1 MNVRHL
7 WEWLAGKQGQA
18 GKKGVDN
25 RTKDRKEKG
34 RTAAS
39 RGIDSTP
46 TEHIAPVRGTPRRT
60 GERRDYVI
68 NVGIDFGT
76 SATKVVCRDL
86 VQRSCTLYCPEVRAE
101 EYPDFSVPSSVC
113 LTDSR
118 FYFGAAA
125 EERSGKGRVFRSFKV
140 CLACRY
146 GAIPCRRW
154 CDPLAQ
160 AKGLP
165 AGVFVA
171 RGDGSRSLQ
180 VPAEAVGALFLA
192 WLIGDVRGFL
202 SRQLPSESIVKTSF
216 NMCVPMDQ
224 YDHRA
229 RREFERVL
237 YVAYTLAPNIRQ
249 GIPVAEALQYWKEAT
264 TANVR
269 LPPESARPTFV
280 VPETLAAIVGYV
292 NAREAE
298 EGLHSIVDVGAGTTD
313 ISFFRF
319 TRWPGR
325 ARPTAAFYYAHTVP
339 IGGDEV
345 DHDLWL
351 KATGGKSEGRAARH
365 AIAAAL
371 QRVRLA
377 KHVFETRRTMTF
389 SVGSTTLTIG
399 REEFEEVAAQFS
411 ARVVRAWTD
420 AWREA
425 FRKERAA
432 DRWQDQTLF
441 YAGGGSR
448 LLSVQ
453 RGLALAKPRYDVL
466 APKAKP
472 LFLGDAIALG
482 KKTNSKDARH
492 MSDLLAIAYGLSFPL
507 VDYPDFFRPSEV
519 EVFTPALDLPRRSGR
534 KRYPEDPVEAGYD
547 D

>member
-1 MNVRHL
+1 MNLRHL
-7 WEWLAGKQGQA
+7 WEWLTGKPGQS
-18 GKKGVDN
+18 GKKSVDN
-25 RTKDRKEKG
+25 RAKDRKKKG
-34 RTAAS
+34 RAAPS
-39 RGIDSTP
+39 RGIESILA
-46 TEHIAPVRGTPRRT
+46 EHIDPVRGTPRRT
-60 GERRDYVI
+60 GERRGYVI
-68 NVGIDFGT
+68 NVGIDLGT

-86 VQRSCTLYCPEVRAE
+86 VQRSCTLYCPEVRPE
-101 EYPDFSVPSSVC
+101 GYPDFSVPSSVC
-113 LTDSR
+113 LTDSC
-118 FYFGAAA
+118 FFFGAAA
-125 EERSGKGRVFRSFKV
+125 EERSGKGRMFRSFKV

-146 GAIPCRRW
+146 GAIPCRGW
-154 CDPLAQ
+154 CDPVAR

-165 AGVFVA
+165 AGVFIA

-180 VPAEAVGALFLA
+180 IPAEAIGALFLG
-192 WLIGDVRGFL
+192 WLIGDVCEFL
-202 SRQLPSESIVKTSF
+202 SRQLPSESVVKTSF

-229 RREFERVL
+229 RKEFERVL

-249 GIPVAEALQYWKEAT
+249 GIPVAEALQYWKKAT
-264 TANVR
+264 TANVK

-319 TRWPGR
+319 TRWPSR
-325 ARPTAAFYYAHTVP
+325 AKPTAAFYYAHTVP

-345 DHDLWL
+345 DHELWL
-351 KATGGKSEGRAARH
+351 RATGGKSEGRAARH
-365 AIAAAL
+365 EIAAAL
-371 QRVRLA
+371 QGVRLA
-377 KHVFETRRTMTF
+377 KHMLETHRTMTF
-389 SVGSTTLTIG
+389 SVGSITLTIG
-399 REEFEEVAAQFS
+399 REQFEEVAAQFS
-411 ARVVRAWTD
+411 TRVVRAWMD

-425 FRKERAA
+425 FRKEGAT
-432 DRWQDQTLF
+432 DRWRDQTLF

-448 LLSVQ
+448 LISVPQ
-453 RGLALAKPRYDVL
+453 GLAQAQPRFDVP

-472 LFLGDAIALG
+472 LFLGEAIALG

-519 EVFTPALDLPRRSGR
+519 EIFTPDLIFLVVRAESGIRRIL
-534 KRYPEDPVEAGYD
+534 
-547 D
+547 